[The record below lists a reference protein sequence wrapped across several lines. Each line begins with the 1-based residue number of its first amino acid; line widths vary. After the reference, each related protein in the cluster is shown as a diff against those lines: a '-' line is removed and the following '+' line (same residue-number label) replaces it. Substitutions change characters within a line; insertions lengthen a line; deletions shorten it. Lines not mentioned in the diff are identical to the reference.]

1 MYRSRLHVL
10 GVRRTSSDKLKRESG
25 AFSRVQT
32 WRSTVPCRAWQC
44 DMSGKESLGYHGQA
58 MLVPRMWFSV
68 SEPAALQRVDISRRR
83 VKATDLSPPAA
94 RSGPEQ
100 GRFQPSTM
108 IAVTNSTVKH
118 AEHLH
123 GDFRRVLPKQLW
135 LYAVAPGVWLR
146 QRWDRSYD
154 LSPCKTS
161 SLFMGE
167 WKSADPKAFMLRESR

>member
-1 MYRSRLHVL
+1 MYSEYGELHLTNYRGRVGCSAESKCRDL
-10 GVRRTSSDKLKRESG
+10 LCLAKADSVICQARRASG
-25 AFSRVQT
+25 TRAK
-32 WRSTVPCRAWQC
+32 PCLFPGC
-44 DMSGKESLGYHGQA
+44 D
-58 MLVPRMWFSV
+58 LVPQNRRLCGVWTSHGAGRREQICHCPLPGAV
-68 SEPAALQRVDISRRR
+68 PSREGH
-83 VKATDLSPPAA
+83 V
-94 RSGPEQ
+94 
-100 GRFQPSTM
+100 QPSTVA
-108 IAVTNSTVKH
+108 AVTNSAVKH

-123 GDFRRVLPKQLW
+123 RDSRKVLPKQLW